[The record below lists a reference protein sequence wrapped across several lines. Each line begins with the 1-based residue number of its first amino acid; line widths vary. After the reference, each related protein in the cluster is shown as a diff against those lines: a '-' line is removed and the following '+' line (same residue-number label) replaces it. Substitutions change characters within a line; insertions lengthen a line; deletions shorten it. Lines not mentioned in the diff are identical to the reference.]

1 MHDKQETAA
10 DAVMVGMPIAERP
23 AHIPAFPT
31 YALGCNCWLV

>member
-1 MHDKQETAA
+1 
-10 DAVMVGMPIAERP
+10 MPIAERP